1 MAGMRK
7 PEWRGWKFN
16 PQRALLAAL
25 GGVATATGPG
35 YLPAHSPQLYAVG
48 GLGLLV
54 ATGAA
59 LVGRRAAVPDGHS
72 VSGVPAMEEV
82 R

>member
-1 MAGMRK
+1 MRK
-7 PEWRGWKFN
+7 PERRGWKFN

-25 GGVATATGPG
+25 GGVVTATGPG
-35 YLPAHSPQLYAVG
+35 YLPAHSPELYAVG

-59 LVGRRAAVPDGHS
+59 LVGRRPAAPDRHS
-72 VSGVPAMEEV
+72 VSGVPAIEEMP
-82 R
+82 